1 MWKVFDMVP
10 GVVWAAMCAVL
21 LGASALS
28 YARLKGAQTE
38 LAQVRAEF
46 ATYKSEV
53 AENTRKAEAEARVK
67 EQAMQRQAE
76 RVANEAAKK
85 QTVLAAR
92 AATTELVAG
101 QLRDEITRLNG
112 RPTPTDPVA
121 AAIAREAS
129 TARKLL
135 GACSEEYRSVA
146 QGADQLR
153 DQVIGLQDYVA
164 SVCKN

>member
-1 MWKVFDMVP
+1 MWKIFDIVP

-28 YARLKGAQTE
+28 YVRLKSAQSE
-38 LAQVRAEF
+38 VAEVRAEF
-46 ATYKSEV
+46 STYKSEV
-53 AENTRKAEAEARVK
+53 AENTRKAEAEARTK

-76 RVANEAAKK
+76 RVAHEVAKK

-101 QLRDEITRLNG
+101 QLRDEIARLNA
-112 RPTPTDPVA
+112 RPAPADPVA
-121 AAIAREAS
+121 AAIAREAA
-129 TARKLL
+129 TARQLL

-153 DQVIGLQDYVA
+153 DQVTGLQDYVA